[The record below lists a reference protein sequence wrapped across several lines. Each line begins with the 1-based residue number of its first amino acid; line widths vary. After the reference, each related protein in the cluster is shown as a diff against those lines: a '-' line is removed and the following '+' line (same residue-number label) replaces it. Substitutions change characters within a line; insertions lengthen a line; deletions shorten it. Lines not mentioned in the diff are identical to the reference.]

1 VTQIA
6 RDLAANVDC
15 LLCAITNANGTAFC
29 VPGLFMVID
38 PLTRL
43 IEGLVDGVLA
53 VIIKIAISFISLLV
67 YLFSGDI
74 DRFVSELTN
83 IFDLIGE
90 VIGNFA
96 EMVWEFFSSLPGVKE
111 FFDFIDTIIA
121 GACDFLEDAI
131 NAFAGDDPVDLSCP
145 SSSKK
150 RAVMRASSTGW
161 LPPLPADALAA
172 MSRACR
178 TAVAAFNATDSASIT
193 EEDRRELGVCYSS
206 KYWLV
211 DVPAAAEVDGYTN
224 DCDYR
229 MPEILRQNARWDR
242 LSAEQRSKAF
252 DCTRYRHGTRLLQR
266 TMPFVPRDL
275 PDNFI
280 ARVPDFVQ
288 QMLFAYT
295 TFNQYRQDRIY
306 PASTVL
312 SADYAA
318 NWADSGYSAEHLDTL
333 RAFSTQDAQ
342 AMLDAGDDEAPAFL
356 TLHAYAHR
364 AVDADREAPRWSTLR
379 RARARNPEQIADAMR
394 FFNTWLG
401 RPSSSSSAK
410 RATGNRAAHVAA
422 QFIEFALNKTAK
434 HRVLPAPSVN
444 LSDVVSGTSRTPHG
458 YILFTG
464 LLIDVPALASRV
476 ILGARNYSLVA
487 RTYTA
492 GATTAQLAYA
502 GAVAAFGVVRDLF
515 GGRYAAQTRP
525 LAGVAGVNMTAVL
538 PERTIWRS
546 TLTGERTTLTAAMSE
561 LFASFTNSLASAVT
575 MASGHPTAVYNQFTR
590 LATASPDAQLRR
602 SRLLALMAGTRASLS
617 AALLRNTPAHVEDV
631 ELNAMLTAQD
641 VRAANLTCDT
651 NYTALCANC
660 YYLDQLVG
668 RLETGVEVTSIYYQ
682 GNATQEPS
690 YAFSKAQFDSVRA
703 YLADPL
709 APAIVGDSPDNPVRW
724 PWHNRSQWR
733 ILGDPTP
740 NKLRF
745 SDLGT
750 LLQDTLDALL
760 GNSTGDLTALLGD
773 NTGIGALGA
782 GVFETVAASLPEV
795 RARETVA
802 PQDVLLGWF
811 NYLSSWIRTCAHRD
825 EYNGSGKRFSI
836 GEVVLITA
844 GLSLFLGLV
853 AGQLMPAQ
861 MVTFLGGATMIA
873 GLAMLFGTLVIGY
886 SWSYLC
892 WPGLPQQLADDIM
905 YFLVHTLFA
914 RAPWLAGG
922 IIKNSSF
929 TNDQAG
935 ICANYAPEE
944 EGGYAYAHC
953 VDEVGFKDLGYVL
966 GFILRTASPATVEAI
981 NNTQI
986 IVLRDIVQL
995 EWVQERLNAFKDT
1008 YNASDPVSYS
1018 IHNSC
1023 AYVYVFWSHYAV
1035 AQLYLRAF
1043 MVLRPLIGL
1052 IASLIVT
1059 AFMLAAMAMLLA
1071 LSLVRYLQIVPARV
1085 AAARR
1090 RALRS
1095 QEEEEAREATFRAR
1109 RRTLH
1114 RRDAMAV
1121 PAASRFMAMAHRQM
1135 RARVAGYRLF

>member
-1 VTQIA
+1 
-6 RDLAANVDC
+6 
-15 LLCAITNANGTAFC
+15 
-29 VPGLFMVID
+29 MVID
-38 PLTRL
+38 PITRL

-53 VIIKIAISFISLLV
+53 TIIKIAISFISLLV

-83 IFDLIGE
+83 IFTLIGE
-90 VIGNFA
+90 VVTNFA
-96 EMVWEFFSSLPGVKE
+96 EMVLKFFLSLPGISDIMN
-111 FFDFIDTIIA
+111 FFNTIIS
-121 GACDFLEDAI
+121 GACNFLEDAI
-131 NAFAGDDPVDLSCP
+131 NAFADPDVDLDCP

-150 RAVMRASSTGW
+150 RAILAPGW
-161 LPPLPADALAA
+161 LPPLPADAFNA
-172 MSRACR
+172 MSGACR
-178 TAVAAFNATDSASIT
+178 AAVAKFNATNSASIT
-193 EEDRRELGVCYSS
+193 EENQRELGVCYSS

-211 DVPAAAEVDGYTN
+211 DVPAAAEIDGYAN

-229 MPEILRQNARWDR
+229 MPGILQQNVRWTS
-242 LSAEQRSKAF
+242 LTAEERSKAF

-275 PDNFI
+275 ADNPV
-280 ARVPDFVQ
+280 ARIPDFFD
-288 QMLFAYT
+288 QMRFAYSA
-295 TFNQYRQDRIY
+295 FNQYRQDRLY

-312 SADYAA
+312 STDYAA
-318 NWADSGYSAEHLDTL
+318 NWADGGYNAEHLDTL
-333 RAFSTQDAQ
+333 RAFGTQDAQ
-342 AMLDAGDDEAPAFL
+342 AMLDADDTDAPAFL

-364 AVDADREAPRWSTLR
+364 AVDLDRDAPRGLWGR
-379 RARARNPEQIADAMR
+379 PRARNPEQIADAMR
-394 FFNTWLG
+394 FFNTWFG
-401 RPSSSSSAK
+401 RPSSSDSAK
-410 RATGNRAAHVAA
+410 RAATGSRAAHVAA
-422 QFIEFALNKTAK
+422 QFIEFALNETAK

-444 LSDVVSGTSRTPHG
+444 ISDVVSGTSRTPHG

-464 LLIDVPALASRV
+464 LLIDVPALAARV
-476 ILGARNYSLVA
+476 LLGARNYSLTS

-502 GAVAAFGVVRDLF
+502 GTVAAFGVVRDIF
-515 GGRYAAQTRP
+515 RGYYAAQTRP
-525 LAGVAGVNMTAVL
+525 LTGVAGMNMTALL
-538 PERTIWRS
+538 PERTIWHS
-546 TLTGERTTLTAAMSE
+546 TLNGQRTTLTAMVSGMWS
-561 LFASFTNSLASAVT
+561 SFSNNLAGAVT
-575 MASGHPTAVYNQFTR
+575 MASGHPTAVYNQFMR
-590 LATASPDAQLRR
+590 LATTSPEAQLRR
-602 SRLLALMAGTRASLS
+602 TRLLALMAGTRASLS
-617 AALLRNTPAHVEDV
+617 SALLRNGPAHVEDV

-641 VRAANLTCDT
+641 VHAANVTCDT

-660 YYLDQLVG
+660 FYLDQLVG

-690 YAFSKAQFDSVRA
+690 YAFSRAQFDSVRT

-709 APAIVGDSPDNPVRW
+709 APVVVGDSPDNSVRW
-724 PWHNRSQWR
+724 PPHDRSWLR

-745 SDLGT
+745 SDLGS
-750 LLQDTLDALL
+750 LLQDTVDALL
-760 GNSTGDLTALLGD
+760 GDSTSDLTALIGD
-773 NTGIGALGA
+773 NTGIAALGA
-782 GVFETVAASLPEV
+782 GVFETVATALPDV
-795 RARETVA
+795 RAREAAA

-811 NYLSSWIRTCAHRD
+811 NYLYSWIRTCAHHD

-836 GEVVLITA
+836 GEVVLLTA

-853 AGQLMPAQ
+853 VGQILPAQ
-861 MVTFLGGATMIA
+861 MVTFLGGATVIA
-873 GLAMLFGTLVIGY
+873 GLTMLFGTLVIAY

-905 YFLVHTLFA
+905 YFLVYTLFA

-935 ICANYAPEE
+935 ICANYAPVE
-944 EGGYAYAHC
+944 EGGYDYAHC
-953 VDEVGFKDLGYVL
+953 VDEVGFKDLGYNL
-966 GFILRTASPATVEAI
+966 GFILRTLSPATMEAI

-1023 AYVYVFWSHYAV
+1023 AYFYVFWSNYAV

-1043 MVLRPLIGL
+1043 MILRPLIGL

-1059 AFMLAAMAMLLA
+1059 AFMLAGMAMLLA
-1071 LSLVRYLQIVPARV
+1071 VSLVRYIQIIPMRV

-1090 RALRS
+1090 RALQS
-1095 QEEEEAREATFRAR
+1095 QEEEETRKATFKAR

-1114 RRDAMAV
+1114 RRDAMSV
-1121 PAASRFMAMAHRQM
+1121 PATSRFLAMAHGRLRQ
-1135 RARVAGYRLF
+1135 RIAGYRLF